1 MHKKKRSIRDRLA
14 RVFRPAAVGGLL
26 AALAPFASIAQTQN
40 PSPKNSPAKAKSRE
54 AECPSCAEWNA
65 VQKPFKVF
73 GNTWYVGTHGL
84 SALLVTSPNGHVLVD
99 AGLPE
104 SAPLIAANVATL
116 GFKMKDV
123 KLIVNSHDH
132 FDHAGGLAELQRLSG
147 ARVVALAPS
156 AWVLQRG
163 ESGDDDPQFGL
174 TIAFPKVRT
183 LTVIE
188 DNEAVK
194 AGDVTVTAH
203 KTAGHTPGGT
213 TWSWTSCEGS
223 RCLDM
228 VYADSQTPVSADS
241 FFYTRTKL
249 YPNGIADFEQGF
261 RTIGNLRC
269 DILVT
274 PHPDASGLWQR
285 VAARDSGRVD
295 ALVDSTACKRYAENA
310 RKRLA
315 TRIATEKSKP

>member
-1 MHKKKRSIRDRLA
+1 MPQRERFIPFARAFSLRSVATGILLGGLATLA
-14 RVFRPAAVGGLL
+14 RDVQA
-26 AALAPFASIAQTQN
+26 QN
-40 PSPKNSPAKAKSRE
+40 PAPKASATKAKTRQ

-65 VQKPFKVF
+65 AQKPFKVF

-84 SALLVTSPNGHVLVD
+84 SALLLTSPAGHVLVD

-123 KLIVNSHDH
+123 KLIVNSHVH

-194 AGDVTVTAH
+194 GGDITVTAH

-213 TWSWTSCEGS
+213 TWSWVSCEKEQ
-223 RCLDM
+223 CLNM

-261 RTIGNLRC
+261 RTIENLRC

-295 ALVDSTACKRYAENA
+295 VLVDSTACKRYAEAA